1 MLDHA
6 RHFDMLLCVTVMRA
20 LKARACVPVSLR
32 FKVRASCMII
42 ASDLLCVSTAYT
54 INIFTSENNFTRFE
68 SQVCAFKGGR
78 APLKGNKMEID
89 LEKK

>member
-1 MLDHA
+1 
-6 RHFDMLLCVTVMRA
+6 MLLCVTVMRA

-32 FKVRASCMII
+32 FKVRAFCMIT
-42 ASDLLCVSTAYT
+42 ASDILCVSTAYT
-54 INIFTSENNFTRFE
+54 INTFFTSENNFTRFE